1 MAAQNIVDLPPHHR
15 GMAEL
20 HRQVMNAFRVHWNT
34 HPGATPQKLVLTQK
48 QADDLRLTQ
57 LYGGVSMPG
66 YVPAPGKFNDR
77 PVEVSA
83 TTTGVLVAHD
93 GTEMPLADFDKMPS
107 A

>member
-1 MAAQNIVDLPPHHR
+1 
-15 GMAEL
+15 
-20 HRQVMNAFRVHWNT
+20 
-34 HPGATPQKLVLTQK
+34 
-48 QADDLRLTQ
+48 
-57 LYGGVSMPG
+57 MPG